1 MGPSNDKEAAM
12 ANTALNDWRE
22 LAQRSGDG
30 LEVTLLWS
38 KSLDRVKVAVADS
51 KTGDDFEL
59 EVAGANALSAFY
71 HPFVFAADR
80 GVSYGAADRDYHH
93 LELNA

>member
-1 MGPSNDKEAAM
+1 M
-12 ANTALNDWRE
+12 ATTALNDWRE
-22 LAQRSGDG
+22 LAQRTTDG

-38 KSLDRVKVAVADS
+38 KSHDRVKVAVADN
-51 KTGDDFEL
+51 KTGDEFEF

-71 HPFVFAADR
+71 HPFVFAASR
-80 GVSYGAADRDYHH
+80 GFGYGAAEREHHH

>member
-1 MGPSNDKEAAM
+1 M
-12 ANTALNDWRE
+12 ATTALNDWRE
-22 LAQRSGDG
+22 LAQRTTDG

-38 KSLDRVKVAVADS
+38 KSHDRVKVAVADN
-51 KTGDDFEL
+51 KTGDEFEF

-71 HPFVFAADR
+71 HPFVFAASR
-80 GVSYGAADRDYHH
+80 GLSYCAAKRDHHH